1 MKTIKEVIEA
11 YLDGAYKG
19 DTKLLSQAFAEDAI
33 LKGFINGEY
42 LNIPIADFIKGFET
56 EPSMKSKNVN
66 FNGEIVEINENGSIA
81 SVTVKETNYAGELNF
96 IDYFHLGKIDGE
108 WKIMFK
114 TFTTI

>member
-19 DTKLLSQAFAEDAI
+19 DTKLLSQVFAEDAI
-33 LKGFINGEY
+33 LKGFIDGKY
-42 LNIPIADFIKGFET
+42 LTISIVDFIKGFET
-56 EPSMKSKNVN
+56 EPSMESKNID
-66 FNGEIVEINENGSIA
+66 FKGEIIEINENGSIA
-81 SVTVKETNYAGELNF
+81 SVTVKETNYAGALNF
-96 IDYFHLGKIDGE
+96 IDYFHLGKIDDK